1 MRSKPPAVSKL
12 ALLALPVLL
21 VCTSC
26 ATDNES
32 IRSDAPAVI
41 EEEPPILMKR
51 TGIPILMDVPI
62 LGFFFSR
69 TTIVR

>member
-21 VCTSC
+21 TCTSC
-26 ATDNES
+26 ASDNES
-32 IRSDAPAVI
+32 IRRHAPALI
-41 EEEPPILMKR
+41 EEEPPIFMKR
-51 TGIPILMDVPI
+51 TGVPILMDVPI